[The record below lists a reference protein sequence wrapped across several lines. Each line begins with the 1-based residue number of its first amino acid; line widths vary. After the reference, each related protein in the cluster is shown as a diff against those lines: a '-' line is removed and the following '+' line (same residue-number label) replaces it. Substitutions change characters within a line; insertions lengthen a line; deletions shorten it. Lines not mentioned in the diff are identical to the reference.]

1 MYDKV
6 SLKQTYMDTARNLF
20 NKELSMLNPYEL
32 NAVIAHVIKSKV
44 ILNNFED
51 SMNLYSKEKIAI
63 YFSIEFLMGRIVLDA
78 LTNAGL
84 RKITAKIFLEE
95 GIDINCL
102 EDVDDTALGN
112 GGLGRLA
119 ACFIESA
126 ATLGYPVYGAGLYY
140 KYGLF
145 KQTFD
150 ENGNQVEVQD
160 DWTSHGVNLITRIP
174 L

>member
-6 SLKQTYMDTARNLF
+6 MLKAEYMDAARTLF
-20 NKELSMLNPYEL
+20 NKELSVLNPYEL
-32 NAVIAHVIKSKV
+32 NAVIARVIKTKIV
-44 ILNNFED
+44 NCNFNE
-51 SMNLYSKEKIAI
+51 SLNLYSKEKIAI
-63 YFSIEFLMGRIVLDA
+63 YFSIEFLMGRIVLDT

-84 RKITAKIFLEE
+84 RKLTEKIFAEE

-102 EDVDDTALGN
+102 EDVEDTALGN

-145 KQTFD
+145 KQMFD
-150 ENGNQVEVQD
+150 HNGNQIEAID
-160 DWTSHGVNLITRIP
+160 D
-174 L
+174 